1 MRLFAAECFNVVKE
15 RDRMHTPI
23 SRRTALRASGVA
35 LSLPLL
41 DVMNPAFGFERPK
54 QPKRMV
60 LICNALRLLPD
71 ALFPKTTGKEY
82 VNTEYLE
89 LLKEHRS
96 DFTLFSGLS
105 HPDQNGKEPHDTE
118 MTFLTAAI
126 NPGLGGFKNTIS
138 VDQVAARHLGHTTRF
153 PSITLGSN
161 TQESQSYNSNGVM
174 LPADNRPSRVFAKLF
189 LAGSP
194 EQQRRQKQRLA
205 EGRSVLDAVSDQTKS
220 LNKRISGGDRKQLDE
235 YFAAIRA
242 AEKELA
248 ASDAW
253 LDRPK
258 PKVKADIPKDI
269 PEPSELIG
277 KIRGLMNLIPLML
290 QTDSTR
296 VVSLMIQDHHAVPNI
311 AGVQAGHHP
320 LSHHGQDPAR
330 IAQLK
335 IIESGILS
343 TFSDLLTQLGQ
354 RSAQGT
360 RLLDDTAVLF
370 GSNLG
375 NANAHDPMN
384 LPIIL
389 AGGGYKHGRYVAY
402 NKKNNTPLCNLFVNM
417 LNRMGVE
424 TDRFGTSSGALD
436 L

>member
-1 MRLFAAECFNVVKE
+1 
-15 RDRMHTPI
+15 MHTPI
-23 SRRTALRASGVA
+23 SRRTALRAFGVA

-41 DVMNPAFGFERPK
+41 DVMNPAFGFERAE

-60 LICNALRLLPD
+60 LICNALGLFP
-71 ALFPKTTGKEY
+71 ASLFPKTSGTDY
-82 VNTEYLE
+82 ADTEYLE

-105 HPDQNGKEPHDTE
+105 HPDQNGKDPHDTE

-138 VDQVAARHLGHTTRF
+138 VDQVAAMHLGHATRF

-174 LPADNRPSRVFAKLF
+174 LPADYRPSRVFAKLF

-194 EQQRRQKQRLA
+194 EEQRRQRQRLA
-205 EGRSVLDAVSDQTKS
+205 EGRSILDAVGDQTKA
-220 LNKRISGGDRKQLDE
+220 LNRRVSGGDRKQLDE
-235 YFAAIRA
+235 YFAAIRT

-258 PKVKADIPKDI
+258 PEVNVEVPKDI
-269 PEPSELIG
+269 AEPSELLG
-277 KIRGLMNLIPLML
+277 RIRELMNLIPLML

-296 VVSLMIQDHHAVPNI
+296 VVSLMIQASGVVPNI

-320 LSHHGQDPAR
+320 LSHHGQDPAN

-343 TFSDLLTQLGQ
+343 TFSDFLTQLGQ
-354 RSAQGT
+354 RSAQGA
-360 RLLDDTAVLF
+360 RLLDHTSVLF

-375 NANAHDPMN
+375 NANAHDPSN

-389 AGGGYKHGRYVAY
+389 AGGGYDHGRYVAY
-402 NKKNNTPLCNLFVNM
+402 DKRNNIPLCNLFVNM
-417 LNRMGVE
+417 LNNMGIE
-424 TDRFGTSSGALD
+424 TESFATSTGKLTW
-436 L
+436 

>member
-1 MRLFAAECFNVVKE
+1 
-15 RDRMHTPI
+15 MHIPI

-41 DVMNPAFGFERPK
+41 DVMNPVFGFERAE

-60 LICNALRLLPD
+60 LICNALGLYSPS
-71 ALFPKTTGKEY
+71 LFPKTSGNDYE
-82 VNTEYLE
+82 NTEYLE
-89 LLKEHRS
+89 LLKKHRS

-105 HPDQNGKEPHDTE
+105 HPDQNGKDPHDTE

-138 VDQVAARHLGHTTRF
+138 VDQVAAMHFGHSTRF

-161 TQESQSYNSNGVM
+161 TRESQSYNSNGVM

-194 EQQRRQKQRLA
+194 EEQRRQRQGLA
-205 EGRSVLDAVSDQTKS
+205 EGRSILDAVSDQTKS
-220 LNKRISGGDRKQLDE
+220 LNKRVSGGDRKQLHE

-242 AEKELA
+242 AEKELDA
-248 ASDAW
+248 TDAW

-258 PKVKADIPKDI
+258 PKVNADVPKDI
-269 PEPSELIG
+269 LEPSELLG
-277 KIRGLMNLIPLML
+277 KIRELMNLIPLML

-296 VVSLMIQDHHAVPNI
+296 VVSLMIQADHGVPNI
-311 AGVQAGHHP
+311 TGVQSGHHP

-330 IAQLK
+330 ISQLK

-343 TFSDLLTQLGQ
+343 TFSDFLTQLGQ

-360 RLLDDTAVLF
+360 RLLDHTSVLF

-375 NANAHDPMN
+375 NANAHDPTN
-384 LPIIL
+384 LPVIL

-402 NKKNNTPLCNLFVNM
+402 DKTNNVPLCNLFVNL
-417 LNRMGVE
+417 LNSTGIPTE
-424 TDRFGTSSGALD
+424 SFGTSTGILEV
-436 L
+436 

>member
-1 MRLFAAECFNVVKE
+1 
-15 RDRMHTPI
+15 MHTPI
-23 SRRTALRASGVA
+23 SRRSALRATGVA

-41 DVMNPAFGFERPK
+41 DAMNPAIGFEAGR
-54 QPKRMV
+54 QPERMV
-60 LICNALRLLPD
+60 LICNALGLYPQS
-71 ALFPKTTGKEY
+71 LFPKTPGTDY
-82 VNTEYLE
+82 ANTEYLH
-89 LLKEHRS
+89 LLKEHRR

-118 MTFLTAAI
+118 QTFLTAAI
-126 NPGLGGFKNTIS
+126 NPGMGGFKNTIS
-138 VDQVAARHLGHTTRF
+138 VDQVAAVHLGHATRF

-161 TQESQSYNSNGVM
+161 TRESQSYNSNGVM

-194 EQQRRQKQRLA
+194 EEQRRQRQQLA
-205 EGRSVLDAVSDQTKS
+205 EGRSILDAIGDQTKA
-220 LNKRISGGDRKQLDE
+220 LNRRVSGGDRKQLDA
-235 YFAAIRA
+235 YFAAIRT

-258 PKVKADIPKDI
+258 PVVNAKAPQDIA
-269 PEPSELIG
+269 EPTELIG

-296 VVSLMIQDHHAVPNI
+296 VVSLMIQDHQVVPNI
-311 AGVQAGHHP
+311 AGVQAEHHP
-320 LSHHGQDPAR
+320 LSHHGQDPTR

-343 TFSDLLTQLGQ
+343 TFSDLLTQLGLK
-354 RSAQGT
+354 STQGT
-360 RLLDDTAVLF
+360 RLLDHTAVLF

-375 NANAHDPMN
+375 NANAHDPTN

-389 AGGGYKHGRYVAY
+389 AGGGYKHGRYIAY
-402 NKKNNTPLCNLFVNM
+402 NKDRNTPLSNLFVN
-417 LNRMGVE
+417 LLQRMGVE
-424 TDRFGTSSGALD
+424 TDSFATSNGALT

>member
-1 MRLFAAECFNVVKE
+1 
-15 RDRMHTPI
+15 MHNPI
-23 SRRTALRASGVA
+23 SRRAALKASGMA
-35 LSLPLL
+35 IALPLL
-41 DVMNPAFGFERPK
+41 ESMKPAIGHEHMAP
-54 QPKRMV
+54 PKRMV
-60 LICNALRLLPD
+60 LICNALGLHSPS
-71 ALFPKTTGKEY
+71 LFPKTSGTDY
-82 VNTEYLE
+82 ADTEYLE

-105 HPDQNGKEPHDTE
+105 HPDQNGKDPHDTE

-126 NPGLGGFKNTIS
+126 NPGLGGFRNTIS
-138 VDQVAARHLGHTTRF
+138 VDQVAAMHLGHATRF

-161 TQESQSYNSNGVM
+161 TQESQSYNRNGVM
-174 LPADNRPSRVFAKLF
+174 LPADFRPSRVFAKLF

-194 EQQRRQKQRLA
+194 EEQRRQRQTLA
-205 EGRSVLDAVSDQTKS
+205 EGRSILDSVGDQTKA
-220 LNKRISGGDRKQLDE
+220 LNRRVSGGDRKQLDE
-235 YFAAIRA
+235 YFAAIRT

-258 PKVKADIPKDI
+258 PEVNVEIPKDI
-269 PEPSELIG
+269 AEPSELLG
-277 KIRGLMNLIPLML
+277 RIRELMNLIPLML

-320 LSHHGQDPAR
+320 LSHHGQDPAK

-343 TFSDLLTQLGQ
+343 TFSDFLSQLGQ
-354 RSAQGT
+354 RSAQGA
-360 RLLDDTAVLF
+360 RLLDHTAVLF

-375 NANAHDPMN
+375 NANAHDPSN

-389 AGGGYKHGRYVAY
+389 AGGGYDHGRYVAY
-402 NKKNNTPLCNLFVNM
+402 DKRNNIPLCNLFVNM
-417 LNRMGVE
+417 LNNTGVE
-424 TDRFGTSSGALD
+424 TDSFATSSGNLSW
-436 L
+436 

>member
-1 MRLFAAECFNVVKE
+1 
-15 RDRMHTPI
+15 MHHPI
-23 SRRTALRASGVA
+23 SRRAALKASGIA
-35 LSLPLL
+35 IALPLL
-41 DVMNPAFGFERPK
+41 ESMKPAIGHEQMAP
-54 QPKRMV
+54 PKRMV
-60 LICNALRLLPD
+60 LICNALGLHSPS
-71 ALFPKTTGKEY
+71 LFPKTSGTDY

-89 LLKEHRS
+89 LLKEHRN

-105 HPDQNGKEPHDTE
+105 HPDQNGKDPHDTE

-126 NPGLGGFKNTIS
+126 NPGLGGFKNSIS
-138 VDQVAARHLGHTTRF
+138 VDQVAAMHLGHATRF

-174 LPADNRPSRVFAKLF
+174 LPADFRPSRLFAKLF
-189 LAGSP
+189 MAGSP
-194 EQQRRQKQRLA
+194 EEQRRQRERLA
-205 EGRSVLDAVSDQTKS
+205 NGRSILDAVGDQTEAIN
-220 LNKRISGGDRKQLDE
+220 LRVSGGDRKQLGE

-258 PKVKADIPKDI
+258 PEVNVEVPKDI
-269 PEPSELIG
+269 AEPSELLG
-277 KIRGLMNLIPLML
+277 RIRALMNLIPLML

-296 VVSLMIQDHHAVPNI
+296 VVSLMIQDHGAVPNI

-320 LSHHGQDPAR
+320 LSHHGQDPAK

-343 TFSDLLTQLGQ
+343 TFSDFLTQLGQ
-354 RSAQGT
+354 RSAQGA
-360 RLLDDTAVLF
+360 RLLDHTAVLF

-375 NANAHDPMN
+375 NANAHDPSN

-389 AGGGYKHGRYVAY
+389 AGGGYGHGRYVAY
-402 NKKNNTPLCNLFVNM
+402 DKRNNIPLCNLFVSLLSNM
-417 LNRMGVE
+417 GIE
-424 TDRFGTSSGALD
+424 TASFATSTGKLTW
-436 L
+436 

>member
-1 MRLFAAECFNVVKE
+1 
-15 RDRMHTPI
+15 MHTPI

-41 DVMNPAFGFERPK
+41 DVMNPAIGFERAE

-60 LICNALRLLPD
+60 MICNALGLYPPS
-71 ALFPKTTGKEY
+71 LFPKTSGADY
-82 VNTEYLE
+82 ANTEYLE
-89 LLKEHRS
+89 LLKEHRR
-96 DFTLFSGLS
+96 DFTLFSGMS

-126 NPGLGGFKNTIS
+126 NPGLAGFRNTIS
-138 VDQVAARHLGHTTRF
+138 VDQVAATHLGHITRF

-161 TQESQSYNSNGVM
+161 TRESQSYNSNGVM

-194 EQQRRQKQRLA
+194 EEQRRQRQRLA
-205 EGRSVLDAVSDQTKS
+205 DGRSILDAVGDRTKA
-220 LNKRISGGDRKQLDE
+220 LNRRVSGGDRKQLDE
-235 YFAAIRA
+235 YFAAIRT

-248 ASDAW
+248 ASEAW

-258 PKVKADIPKDI
+258 PEVNVEVPKDI
-269 PEPSELIG
+269 AEPSELLG
-277 KIRGLMNLIPLML
+277 RIRELMNLIPLML

-296 VVSLMIQDHHAVPNI
+296 VVSLMIQDHGAVPNI
-311 AGVQAGHHP
+311 AGVHGEHHP

-343 TFSDLLTQLGQ
+343 TFSDFLTQLGQ

-360 RLLDDTAVLF
+360 RLLDHTAVLF

-375 NANAHDPMN
+375 NANAHDPTN
-384 LPIIL
+384 LPVIL
-389 AGGGYKHGRYVAY
+389 AGGGYKHGRYVSFD
-402 NKKNNTPLCNLFVNM
+402 KDRNTPLCNLFVT
-417 LNRMGVE
+417 LLQRMGVE
-424 TDRFGTSSGALD
+424 TDSFATSNGALTVT
-436 L
+436 

>member
-1 MRLFAAECFNVVKE
+1 
-15 RDRMHTPI
+15 
-23 SRRTALRASGVA
+23 
-35 LSLPLL
+35 
-41 DVMNPAFGFERPK
+41 MNPAFGFELAEP
-54 QPKRMV
+54 PKRMV
-60 LICNALRLLPD
+60 LICNALGLFP
-71 ALFPKTTGKEY
+71 ASLFPKASGTDY
-82 VNTEYLE
+82 ANTEYLE
-89 LLKEHRS
+89 LLKEHRN

-105 HPDQNGKEPHDTE
+105 HPDQNGKDPHDTE

-138 VDQVAARHLGHTTRF
+138 VDQVAAMHLGHATRF

-161 TQESQSYNSNGVM
+161 TRESQSYNSNGVM
-174 LPADNRPSRVFAKLF
+174 LPADYRPSRVFAKLF

-194 EQQRRQKQRLA
+194 EEQRRQRQKLA
-205 EGRSVLDAVSDQTKS
+205 EGRSILDAVSDQTKA
-220 LNKRISGGDRKQLDE
+220 LNRRVSRGDRKQLDE
-235 YFAAIRA
+235 YFAAIRT

-258 PKVKADIPKDI
+258 PEVNVEIPKDI
-269 PEPSELIG
+269 AESSELLG
-277 KIRGLMNLIPLML
+277 RIRELMNLIPLML

-296 VVSLMIQDHHAVPNI
+296 VVSLMIQDHHEVPNI

-320 LSHHGQDPAR
+320 LSHHGQDPAK

-343 TFSDLLTQLGQ
+343 TFSDFLTQLGQ
-354 RSAQGT
+354 RSAQGD
-360 RLLDDTAVLF
+360 RLLDYTAVLF

-375 NANAHDPMN
+375 NANAHDPSN

-389 AGGGYKHGRYVAY
+389 AGGGYDHGRYVAY
-402 NKKNNTPLCNLFVNM
+402 DNRNNTPLCNLFVNI
-417 LNRMGVE
+417 LNNMGVE
-424 TDRFGTSSGALD
+424 TGSFATSTGKLTW
-436 L
+436 

>member
-1 MRLFAAECFNVVKE
+1 
-15 RDRMHTPI
+15 MHTPI
-23 SRRTALRASGVA
+23 SRRTALRASGLA

-41 DVMNPAFGFERPK
+41 DVMIPAFGFERAE

-60 LICNALRLLPD
+60 LICNALGLFP
-71 ALFPKTTGKEY
+71 ASLFPKTSGTDY
-82 VNTEYLE
+82 ANTEYLE

-138 VDQVAARHLGHTTRF
+138 VDQVAAMHLGHTTRF

-161 TQESQSYNSNGVM
+161 TQESQAYDSNGVM
-174 LPADNRPSRVFAKLF
+174 LPADYRPSRVFAKLF
-189 LAGSP
+189 LAGSR
-194 EQQRRQKQRLA
+194 EEQRRQRQRLA
-205 EGRSVLDAVSDQTKS
+205 EGRSILDSVSDQTKA
-220 LNKRISGGDRKQLDE
+220 LNRRVSGGDRKQLDE
-235 YFAAIRA
+235 YFAAIRT

-258 PKVKADIPKDI
+258 PEVNVEVPKDI
-269 PEPSELIG
+269 AEPSELLG
-277 KIRGLMNLIPLML
+277 RIRELMNLIPLML

-296 VVSLMIQDHHAVPNI
+296 VVSLMIQDHGVVPNI
-311 AGVQAGHHP
+311 AGVQAEHHP
-320 LSHHGQDPAR
+320 LSHHGQDPAN

-343 TFSDLLTQLGQ
+343 TFSDFLTQLGQ
-354 RSAQGT
+354 RSAQGA
-360 RLLDDTAVLF
+360 RLLDHTSVLF

-375 NANAHDPMN
+375 NANAHDPSN

-389 AGGGYKHGRYVAY
+389 AGGGYDHGRYVAY
-402 NKKNNTPLCNLFVNM
+402 DKRNNIPLCNLFVNM
-417 LNRMGVE
+417 LNNMGME
-424 TDRFGTSSGALD
+424 TDRFGTSTGTLR

>member
-1 MRLFAAECFNVVKE
+1 
-15 RDRMHTPI
+15 MHTPI

-41 DVMNPAFGFERPK
+41 EVMNPAIGFERAE

-60 LICNALRLLPD
+60 MVCNALGLHPPS
-71 ALFPKTTGKEY
+71 LFPKTSGTDYE
-82 VNTEYLE
+82 NTEYLE

-126 NPGLGGFKNTIS
+126 NPGLAGFRNTIS
-138 VDQVAARHLGHTTRF
+138 VDQLAATHLGHTTRF

-161 TQESQSYNSNGVM
+161 TRESQSYDGNGVM

-189 LAGSP
+189 LAGSA
-194 EQQRRQKQRLA
+194 EEQRRQRQRLA
-205 EGRSVLDAVSDQTKS
+205 DGRSILDAVGDRTKT
-220 LNKRISGGDRKQLDE
+220 LNRRVSGGDRKQLDE
-235 YFAAIRA
+235 YFAAIRT

-248 ASDAW
+248 ASEAW

-258 PKVKADIPKDI
+258 PEVSVEVPMDIT
-269 PEPSELIG
+269 EPSELLG
-277 KIRGLMNLIPLML
+277 RIRALMNLIPLML
-290 QTDSTR
+290 QSDSTR
-296 VVSLMIQDHHAVPNI
+296 VVSLMIQDHGAVPNI
-311 AGVQAGHHP
+311 AGVHGEHHP

-343 TFSDLLTQLGQ
+343 TFSDFLTQLGQ
-354 RSAQGT
+354 RSSHGV
-360 RLLDDTAVLF
+360 RLLDHTAVLF

-375 NANAHDPMN
+375 NANAHDPTN

-402 NKKNNTPLCNLFVNM
+402 DNRNNTPLCNLFVNM
-417 LNRMGVE
+417 LNNMGIE
-424 TDRFGTSSGALD
+424 AESFATSTGKLSW
-436 L
+436 

>member
-1 MRLFAAECFNVVKE
+1 
-15 RDRMHTPI
+15 MHTPI

-41 DVMNPAFGFERPK
+41 DVMNPALGFERAE

-60 LICNALRLLPD
+60 MICNALGLYPPS
-71 ALFPKTTGKEY
+71 LFPRTPGNDYE
-82 VNTEYLE
+82 NTEYLE

-126 NPGLGGFKNTIS
+126 NPGLAGFRNTIS
-138 VDQVAARHLGHTTRF
+138 VDQVAAAHLGHTTRF

-161 TQESQSYNSNGVM
+161 TRESQSYNINGVM
-174 LPADNRPSRVFAKLF
+174 LPADSRPSRVFAKLF

-194 EQQRRQKQRLA
+194 DKQRRQRQRLA
-205 EGRSVLDAVSDQTKS
+205 EGRSILDAVGDQTKA
-220 LNKRISGGDRKQLDE
+220 LNRRVSGGDRKQLDE
-235 YFAAIRA
+235 YFAAIRT

-248 ASDAW
+248 ASEAW

-258 PKVKADIPKDI
+258 PEVNVEVPNDIA
-269 PEPSELIG
+269 EPSELLG
-277 KIRGLMNLIPLML
+277 RIRVLFDLIQLML

-296 VVSLMIQDHHAVPNI
+296 VVSLMIQDHGAVPNI
-311 AGVQAGHHP
+311 DGVHGEHHP

-343 TFSDLLTQLGQ
+343 TFSDFLTQLGQ

-360 RLLDDTAVLF
+360 RLLDHTAVLF

-375 NANAHDPMN
+375 NANAHDPTN

-389 AGGGYKHGRYVAY
+389 AGGGYQHGRYVAHDQER
-402 NKKNNTPLCNLFVNM
+402 NTPLCNLFVT
-417 LNRMGVE
+417 LLQRMGVP
-424 TDRFGTSSGALD
+424 TDTFATSNGALTVT
-436 L
+436 

>member
-1 MRLFAAECFNVVKE
+1 
-15 RDRMHTPI
+15 MHNPI
-23 SRRTALRASGVA
+23 SRRTALRGAGVA

-41 DVMNPAFGFERPK
+41 DVMNPALGFERAEE
-54 QPKRMV
+54 PKRMV
-60 LICNALRLLPD
+60 LICNALGLYPPS
-71 ALFPKTTGKEY
+71 LFPKTSGTDYE
-82 VNTEYLE
+82 NTEYLE

-126 NPGLGGFKNTIS
+126 NPGLAGFRNTIS
-138 VDQVAARHLGHTTRF
+138 VDQVAAMHLGHTTRF

-161 TQESQSYNSNGVM
+161 TRESQSYTSNGVM

-194 EQQRRQKQRLA
+194 EQQRRQRRSLA
-205 EGRSVLDAVSDQTKS
+205 EGRSILDAVGDQTKA
-220 LNKRISGGDRKQLDE
+220 LNQRASDGDRKQLDE
-235 YFAAIRA
+235 YFAAIRT

-258 PKVKADIPKDI
+258 PEVNVEIPKDI
-269 PEPSELIG
+269 AEPSELLG
-277 KIRGLMNLIPLML
+277 RIRELMNLIPLML

-296 VVSLMIQDHHAVPNI
+296 VVSLMIQADHGVPNI
-311 AGVQAGHHP
+311 AGVQSGHHP

-330 IAQLK
+330 IVQLK

-343 TFSDLLTQLGQ
+343 TFSDFLTQLGQ

-360 RLLDDTAVLF
+360 RLLDHASVLF

-375 NANAHDPMN
+375 NANAHDPSN

-389 AGGGYKHGRYVAY
+389 AGGGYDHGRYVAY
-402 NKKNNTPLCNLFVNM
+402 DKRNNIPLCNLFVNI
-417 LNRMGVE
+417 LNNMGIE
-424 TDRFGTSSGALD
+424 TESFATSTGKLTW
-436 L
+436 

>member
-1 MRLFAAECFNVVKE
+1 
-15 RDRMHTPI
+15 MHHPI
-23 SRRTALRASGVA
+23 SRRAALKASGIA
-35 LSLPLL
+35 IALPLL
-41 DVMNPAFGFERPK
+41 ESMKPAIGHEHTAP
-54 QPKRMV
+54 PKRMV
-60 LICNALRLLPD
+60 LICNALGLHSPS
-71 ALFPKTTGKEY
+71 LFPKTPGADY
-82 VNTEYLE
+82 ANTEYLD
-89 LLKEHRS
+89 LLQEHRG

-105 HPDQNGKEPHDTE
+105 HPDQNGKDPHDTE

-126 NPGLGGFKNTIS
+126 NPGLGGFKNSIS
-138 VDQVAARHLGHTTRF
+138 VDQVAAMHLGHATRF

-174 LPADNRPSRVFAKLF
+174 LPADYRPSRLFAKLF
-189 LAGSP
+189 MAGSP
-194 EQQRRQKQRLA
+194 EEQRRQRERLA
-205 EGRSVLDAVSDQTKS
+205 NGRSILDAVGDQTEAIT
-220 LNKRISGGDRKQLDE
+220 LRVSGGDRKQLGE

-258 PKVKADIPKDI
+258 PEVNVEVPKDI
-269 PEPSELIG
+269 AEPSELLG
-277 KIRGLMNLIPLML
+277 RIRALMNLIPLML

-320 LSHHGQDPAR
+320 LSHHGQDPAK

-343 TFSDLLTQLGQ
+343 TFSDFLTQLGQ

-360 RLLDDTAVLF
+360 RLLDHTAVLF

-375 NANAHDPMN
+375 NANAHDPSN

-389 AGGGYKHGRYVAY
+389 AGGGYRHGQYLSY
-402 NKKNNTPLCNLFVNM
+402 DKKNNIPLCNLFVNM
-417 LNRMGVE
+417 LNNMGME
-424 TDRFGTSSGALD
+424 TESFATSTGTLEI
-436 L
+436 

>member
-1 MRLFAAECFNVVKE
+1 
-15 RDRMHTPI
+15 MHHPI
-23 SRRTALRASGVA
+23 SRRAALKASGIA
-35 LSLPLL
+35 IALPLL
-41 DVMNPAFGFERPK
+41 ESMKPAIGYEQMAP
-54 QPKRMV
+54 PKRMV
-60 LICNALRLLPD
+60 LICNALGLHSPS
-71 ALFPKTTGKEY
+71 LFPKTSGTDY

-89 LLKEHRS
+89 LLKEHRN

-105 HPDQNGKEPHDTE
+105 HPDQNGKDPHDTE

-126 NPGLGGFKNTIS
+126 NPGLGGFKNSIS
-138 VDQVAARHLGHTTRF
+138 VDQVAAMHLGHATRF

-174 LPADNRPSRVFAKLF
+174 LPADYRPSRLFAKLF
-189 LAGSP
+189 MAGSP
-194 EQQRRQKQRLA
+194 EEQRRQRMRLA
-205 EGRSVLDAVSDQTKS
+205 NGRSILDAVGDQTKA
-220 LNKRISGGDRKQLDE
+220 LNLRVSGGDRKQLGE

-258 PKVKADIPKDI
+258 PEVNVEVPKDI
-269 PEPSELIG
+269 AEPSELLG
-277 KIRGLMNLIPLML
+277 RIRTLMNLIPLML

-296 VVSLMIQDHHAVPNI
+296 VVSLMIQDHHTVPNI

-320 LSHHGQDPAR
+320 LSHHGQDPAK

-343 TFSDLLTQLGQ
+343 TFSDFLTQLGQ
-354 RSAQGT
+354 RSAQGV
-360 RLLDDTAVLF
+360 RLLDHTAVLF

-375 NANAHDPMN
+375 NANAHDPSN

-389 AGGGYKHGRYVAY
+389 AGGGGDHGRHVAY
-402 NKKNNTPLCNLFVNM
+402 DRRNNTPLCNLFVNM
-417 LNRMGVE
+417 LNNMNIE
-424 TDRFGTSSGALD
+424 TESFATSSGELSW
-436 L
+436 

>member
-1 MRLFAAECFNVVKE
+1 
-15 RDRMHTPI
+15 MHTPI

-41 DVMNPAFGFERPK
+41 DVMNPALGFERAE

-60 LICNALRLLPD
+60 MICNALGLYPPS
-71 ALFPKTTGKEY
+71 LFPRTPGNDYE
-82 VNTEYLE
+82 NTEYLE

-96 DFTLFSGLS
+96 EFTLFSGLS

-126 NPGLGGFKNTIS
+126 NPGLAGFRNSIS
-138 VDQVAARHLGHTTRF
+138 VDQVAAMHLGHTTRF

-161 TQESQSYNSNGVM
+161 TQESQSYNINGVM

-194 EQQRRQKQRLA
+194 EEQRRQRQRLA
-205 EGRSVLDAVSDQTKS
+205 EGRSILDAVGDQTKA
-220 LNKRISGGDRKQLDE
+220 LNQRVSGGDRKQLDE
-235 YFAAIRA
+235 YFAAIRT

-248 ASDAW
+248 ASEAW
-253 LDRPK
+253 LDRRK
-258 PKVKADIPKDI
+258 PEVNAEVPKDI
-269 PEPSELIG
+269 AEPSELLG
-277 KIRGLMNLIPLML
+277 RIRVLFNLIPLML

-296 VVSLMIQDHHAVPNI
+296 VISLMIQDHGAVPNI
-311 AGVQAGHHP
+311 AGVHGEHHP
-320 LSHHGQDPAR
+320 LSHHGQDPDR

-343 TFSDLLTQLGQ
+343 AFSDFLTQLGQ
-354 RSAQGT
+354 QSAQGT
-360 RLLDDTAVLF
+360 RLLDHTAVLF

-375 NANAHDPMN
+375 NANAHDPTN

-389 AGGGYKHGRYVAY
+389 AGGGYKHGRHIAY
-402 NKKNNTPLCNLFVNM
+402 DRRNNTPLCNLFVT
-417 LNRMGVE
+417 LLQRMGVE
-424 TDRFGTSSGALD
+424 TDRFATSNGALAVT
-436 L
+436 